1 MNRQSDVIENWEYG
15 LLTLLNNALNLP
27 VSEKNDAIEV
37 KSIIEDVSRKLD
49 SDSIQKF
56 NEYSEDEWNKIIKT
70 ADGHGVLP
78 LIADELYFMDCVP
91 DNIKIKAIA
100 KAKRIVIQ
108 NSRLSYLTN
117 EYMSILNDAGITAVL
132 LKGAGT
138 AAYYPVKSL
147 RKSGD
152 IDILIPDK
160 LQFDKAVSVL
170 ELHGVVIMGE
180 QHAWHHVEMHNET
193 GVIIELHRAL
203 AEQFD
208 DDEVNK
214 KIEQYTEEMSVHNI
228 LKNIDGMNIV
238 CPEMAWEALSLAI
251 HMLHHF
257 VRAGFGLKLLCDW
270 VVFWNSEHDE
280 SQKNTF
286 YSMISSIGITGF
298 VKAVNIICI
307 KYLGMKKENVFFMIH
322 DEKTEVNIDIFL
334 KDIIE
339 AQEFGGT
346 KDERMV
352 VLRGSRLADY
362 VREFHHQMKLNNPDK
377 KDNKLLW
384 PYLWVKTFAVFV
396 RNNRTVRKT
405 TIRSVLKSAGARS
418 RVAYDMKLFKK

>member
-91 DNIKIKAIA
+91 DNIKIKAVA
-100 KAKRIVIQ
+100 KAKKIVIQ

-180 QHAWHHVEMHNET
+180 QHA
-193 GVIIELHRAL
+193 
-203 AEQFD
+203 
-208 DDEVNK
+208 
-214 KIEQYTEEMSVHNI
+214 
-228 LKNIDGMNIV
+228 
-238 CPEMAWEALSLAI
+238 
-251 HMLHHF
+251 
-257 VRAGFGLKLLCDW
+257 
-270 VVFWNSEHDE
+270 
-280 SQKNTF
+280 
-286 YSMISSIGITGF
+286 
-298 VKAVNIICI
+298 
-307 KYLGMKKENVFFMIH
+307 
-322 DEKTEVNIDIFL
+322 
-334 KDIIE
+334 
-339 AQEFGGT
+339 
-346 KDERMV
+346 
-352 VLRGSRLADY
+352 
-362 VREFHHQMKLNNPDK
+362 
-377 KDNKLLW
+377 
-384 PYLWVKTFAVFV
+384 
-396 RNNRTVRKT
+396 
-405 TIRSVLKSAGARS
+405 
-418 RVAYDMKLFKK
+418 

>member
-91 DNIKIKAIA
+91 DNIKIKAVA
-100 KAKRIVIQ
+100 KAKKIVIQ

-180 QHAWHHVEMHNET
+180 QHAWHHVEMHNEN

-208 DDEVNK
+208 DDDVNK
-214 KIEQYTEEMSVHNI
+214 KIEQYTEEMSVYNI

-280 SQKNTF
+280 SQRNTF

-307 KYLGMKKENVFFMIH
+307 KYLGMKKENVFFMIQ
-322 DEKTEVNIDIFL
+322 DEKTEVNTDIFL

-339 AQEFGGT
+339 AQEFGST

-352 VLRGSRLADY
+352 VLRGSRFADY

>member
-91 DNIKIKAIA
+91 DNIKIKAVA
-100 KAKRIVIQ
+100 KAKKIVIQ

-180 QHAWHHVEMHNET
+180 QHAWHHVEMHNEN

-208 DDEVNK
+208 DDDVNK

-228 LKNIDGMNIV
+228 LKN
-238 CPEMAWEALSLAI
+238 
-251 HMLHHF
+251 MLYNKS
-257 VRAGFGLKLLCDW
+257 VSEVLCQLK
-270 VVFWNSEHDE
+270 N
-280 SQKNTF
+280 
-286 YSMISSIGITGF
+286 
-298 VKAVNIICI
+298 A
-307 KYLGMKKENVFFMIH
+307 
-322 DEKTEVNIDIFL
+322 
-334 KDIIE
+334 
-339 AQEFGGT
+339 
-346 KDERMV
+346 
-352 VLRGSRLADY
+352 
-362 VREFHHQMKLNNPDK
+362 
-377 KDNKLLW
+377 
-384 PYLWVKTFAVFV
+384 
-396 RNNRTVRKT
+396 
-405 TIRSVLKSAGARS
+405 
-418 RVAYDMKLFKK
+418 

>member
-1 MNRQSDVIENWEYG
+1 M
-15 LLTLLNNALNLP
+15 
-27 VSEKNDAIEV
+27 
-37 KSIIEDVSRKLD
+37 
-49 SDSIQKF
+49 
-56 NEYSEDEWNKIIKT
+56 
-70 ADGHGVLP
+70 
-78 LIADELYFMDCVP
+78 
-91 DNIKIKAIA
+91 
-100 KAKRIVIQ
+100 
-108 NSRLSYLTN
+108 
-117 EYMSILNDAGITAVL
+117 
-132 LKGAGT
+132 
-138 AAYYPVKSL
+138 
-147 RKSGD
+147 
-152 IDILIPDK
+152 
-160 LQFDKAVSVL
+160 
-170 ELHGVVIMGE
+170 
-180 QHAWHHVEMHNET
+180 
-193 GVIIELHRAL
+193 
-203 AEQFD
+203 
-208 DDEVNK
+208 
-214 KIEQYTEEMSVHNI
+214 
-228 LKNIDGMNIV
+228 
-238 CPEMAWEALSLAI
+238 
-251 HMLHHF
+251 
-257 VRAGFGLKLLCDW
+257 CDW

-286 YSMISSIGITGF
+286 NSMISSIGITGF